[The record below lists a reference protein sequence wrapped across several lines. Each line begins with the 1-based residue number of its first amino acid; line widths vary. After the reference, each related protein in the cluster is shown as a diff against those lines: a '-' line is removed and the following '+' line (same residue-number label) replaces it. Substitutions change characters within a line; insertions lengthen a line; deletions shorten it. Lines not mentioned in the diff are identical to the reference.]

1 MTPLVGF
8 EFVASHPIPSSP
20 TAQTQVAQ
28 CDHEEIMFRCVRC
41 NYGGCDVR
49 VSGCECSYHA
59 RCIPIDSNEQISVCP
74 HCTRPTSGLILNPMT
89 FTEVDEARKAAS
101 ISKLTS
107 KRGRKRRNSTISENE
122 SNDENGST
130 SSDAPTI
137 RNEKDMG
144 MANCRTGRWTPEE
157 IKFCDTLISSFKQG
171 QLPLAEGIKLN
182 DFLTSMLKS
191 KQSRLTKK
199 MKNAKLSSITFR
211 PLTRYI
217 KNDAE
222 CREFSKLEHNFF
234 LSIQDRGHRAEL
246 KFHMRREW
254 RDMFCSFC
262 VNVGQ
267 RLDADAWL
275 TSVDEVER
283 RSSIAR
289 DASRMQRRKV
299 MMVNALNHDSS
310 NAEAGV
316 FIEKNGAELATIRG
330 HDMLL
335 NSSCQTH
342 MNSSETDELL
352 SLLIDDIPSINN
364 NGPGG
369 TNNDMSLE
377 MNGKSSVLHSSPF
390 LHKISAYIKRRNIPF
405 EQADVWVPS
414 LTAGDSQNAEPK
426 CRLNFAGSTTMDAII
441 PSCGS
446 GPAEAMSTEMKF
458 NLLSFGDYSQKFSFD
473 VGCGLPG
480 RVYGTGASTWEQ
492 NVQIA
497 PSAHFERCGAAD
509 QWGIKTVV
517 GIPIASPNVGRIII
531 VLYSIHNRKKCEA
544 LVEKLKNEFT
554 KLLPTPKW
562 KLIVDVSVTPEEDS
576 RNRSTEILQKIS
588 SHPASDAA
596 PAHPSDTIIDKI
608 IRLLGDEMP
617 SSLSSNIPTQVQN
630 LMSLR
635 LLLLRPRRSV
645 QEEEIVNTIS
655 GSYSSYSKS
664 RRTESDIAIML
675 AHDFM
680 FLTQAQQP
688 MTINSQQL
696 PFLPHNSGVHAA
708 AQFTQA
714 PHVPQQSLVPPQH
727 HQSHVSPTMP
737 DLSIYGGSM
746 KHSMNETTLDPKHF
760 YSGLDD
766 ARLDNNFRPDSPTL
780 APIIAPVDSLSV
792 VST

>member
-1 MTPLVGF
+1 VK
-8 EFVASHPIPSSP
+8 
-20 TAQTQVAQ
+20 
-28 CDHEEIMFRCVRC
+28 
-41 NYGGCDVR
+41 

-59 RCIPIDSNEQISVCP
+59 RCIPLDSDGHMDACP
-74 HCTRPTSGLILNPMT
+74 HCKRPTSGLILNPMN
-89 FTEVDEARKAAS
+89 FTEVDEARKSAS
-101 ISKLTS
+101 IRELSP
-107 KRGRKRRNSTISENE
+107 KRGRKRKNSTISETE
-122 SNDENGST
+122 SNDDTTSTT
-130 SSDAPTI
+130 SSEPPTI
-137 RNEKDMG
+137 KNDTNDMG
-144 MANCRTGRWTPEE
+144 MANCRTGRWTPDE

-217 KNDAE
+217 QNDAE

-234 LSIQDRGHRAEL
+234 GSIQDAGKRAEL

-262 VNVGQ
+262 VKIGQ

-283 RSSIAR
+283 RSAISR

-299 MMVNALNHDSS
+299 MMVNALSHDSN
-310 NAEAGV
+310 NAEVGV
-316 FIEKNGAELATIRG
+316 FIEKNTAELATIQHHG
-330 HDMLL
+330 MLM
-335 NSSCQTH
+335 NSSCQPG
-342 MNSSETDELL
+342 MNSHERDELL
-352 SLLIDDIPSINN
+352 SLLIDDIPFENSNC
-364 NGPGG
+364 PTG
-369 TNNDMSLE
+369 TTNEMSLE

-390 LHKISAYIKRRNIPF
+390 LQKISAYIKRRSIPF
-405 EQADVWVPS
+405 EQVDVWVPS
-414 LTAGDSQNAEPK
+414 LSQGDGPNKEPH

-446 GPAEAMSTEMKF
+446 GPAEAMSPEMKF
-458 NLLSFGDYSQKFSFD
+458 NLLSFGDYSNKFSFD

-480 RVYGTGASTWEQ
+480 RVYETGASTWEQ

-497 PSAHFERCGAAD
+497 PSTHFERCGAAS

-531 VLYSIHNRKKCEA
+531 VLYSIHNRKKCEG

-554 KLLPTPKW
+554 NLLPTPKW
-562 KLIVDVSVTPEEDS
+562 KLVVDVSLLPEENSQD
-576 RNRSTEILQKIS
+576 RSTEKVQPQQITPQATPDS
-588 SHPASDAA
+588 TPAQSN
-596 PAHPSDTIIDKI
+596 DTVIDKI

-617 SSLSSNIPTQVQN
+617 SSLSSDISTHVQN

-664 RRTESDIAIML
+664 SRCNSDIAVML

-680 FLTQAQQP
+680 FLTQVQP
-688 MTINSQQL
+688 PMAMNSQQL
-696 PFLPHNSGVHAA
+696 PFLQPNSGAHA
-708 AQFTQA
+708 AQFPQA
-714 PHVPQQSLVPPQH
+714 PQPSIPLQTHEPH
-727 HQSHVSPTMP
+727 AFPTIP
-737 DLSIYGGSM
+737 HPSFYNGFV
-746 KHSMNETTLDPKHF
+746 KQSMNEPLLDTKQPF
-760 YSGLDD
+760 YTELDG
-766 ARLDNNFRPDSPTL
+766 ARLDNNFRPDSPALT
-780 APIIAPVDSLSV
+780 PIVAHADCLSV